1 MLLVPMSLGYYHKK
15 EEGKK
20 KRKLGR
26 SFQHVVGGG
35 GGWRAA
41 APDLEKVI
49 VIHDPV
55 RYPVAGAWTVA
66 IVPFRFVTPRPRAC
80 AKVQKRLRGSELH
93 NIPRI
98 QAHTHKAGLH
108 HLFFFVF
115 PAADVQPSW
124 TRTNE
129 QRRRS
134 GCPWPSST
142 LDSSTPQKKNLDSS
156 RTTPAL
162 YLPCMCCPRSGP
174 PRLQRV
180 IQA

>member
-108 HLFFFVF
+108 HLFFFSYFRPQTSSLAGHAQTNKGADLGAHGPLPPWIAV
-115 PAADVQPSW
+115 PLKKKTWIAVAPRQPCTCPVCAA
-124 TRTNE
+124 
-129 QRRRS
+129 
-134 GCPWPSST
+134 
-142 LDSSTPQKKNLDSS
+142 
-156 RTTPAL
+156 PAL
-162 YLPCMCCPRSGP
+162 VLLAYS
-174 PRLQRV
+174 V
-180 IQA
+180 